1 MRDKESLFS
10 DERTKFIYFD
20 FVIISAILAFISIR
34 GEYAHAILWAVV
46 ELIVTPF
53 IVRKGVRLQLMLFT
67 IITFFALTVAGVSIN
82 KMYKTAQASSNA
94 VVSESVAAEMSSM
107 NAELERLKK
116 ESEKQSERQSVRESL
131 DAYYTAEY
139 PGETPTNTVED
150 ATETNVEQQNEA
162 LEETTTLSDGKIPTS
177 KNIYT
182 GSDLFWISNDVYYGH
197 VLKTSMNDI
206 TIELANG
213 DVVVQPRKSIM
224 TAALYGYNP
233 LAPYYESVRESKD
246 NIQE

>member
-1 MRDKESLFS
+1 MKDKKEKKMFS
-10 DERTKFIYFD
+10 DEGTKFIYFD
-20 FVIISAILAFISIR
+20 FVIVSAVLAFISIR

-53 IVRKGVRLQLMLFT
+53 IVRKGVRLHLMLFT
-67 IITFFALTVAGVSIN
+67 IVAFFALTVAGVSIN
-82 KMYKTAQASSNA
+82 KMFKTAQASSSA

-116 ESEKQSERQSVRESL
+116 GSEKQSERESVRESL

-139 PGETPTNTVED
+139 PGETPTDILED
-150 ATETNVEQQNEA
+150 ATETTANQQTETP
-162 LEETTTLSDGKIPTS
+162 ETTTKEFDGKIPTS
-177 KNIYT
+177 RMIYT
-182 GSDLFWISNDVYYGH
+182 GSDLFWTATDDYYGH
-197 VLKTSMNDI
+197 VLKTTLNEI

-224 TAALYGYNP
+224 QADLYGYNP
-233 LAPYYESVRESKD
+233 NNVD
-246 NIQE
+246 Q

>member
-10 DERTKFIYFD
+10 DEKAKGAFSLFA
-20 FVIISAILAFISIR
+20 IISVILALVSIR
-34 GEYAHAILWAVV
+34 GEYVHAVLWAII
-46 ELIVTPF
+46 ELLVTPLL
-53 IVRKGVRLQLMLFT
+53 IRTGVRVRIIMLT
-67 IITFFALTVAGVSIN
+67 IVSCFVVTVGGVTVT
-82 KMYKTAQASSNA
+82 KMFKTTAASSEA
-94 VVSESVAAEMSSM
+94 VVSTSVEAEMSSM
-107 NAELERLKK
+107 SAELERLKK
-116 ESEKQSERQSVRESL
+116 ESEKQSEKESVRESL

-139 PGETPTNTVED
+139 PGETPTNIVED
-150 ATETNVEQQNEA
+150 ATDTNEAQQNETP
-162 LEETTTLSDGKIPTS
+162 EETTTLSDGKIPTS

>member
-1 MRDKESLFS
+1 MKDKKEKSMFS

-34 GEYAHAILWAVV
+34 GEYVHAVLWAVV

-67 IITFFALTVAGVSIN
+67 IIAFFALTVAGVSIN
-82 KMYKTAQASSNA
+82 KMFKTAQASSNA

-116 ESEKQSERQSVRESL
+116 ESEKQSERESVRESL

-139 PGETPTNTVED
+139 PGETPTDTVED
-150 ATETNVEQQNEA
+150 ATETTA
-162 LEETTTLSDGKIPTS
+162 TPETTTKEFDGKIPTS
-177 KNIYT
+177 RMIYT
-182 GSDLFWISNDVYYGH
+182 GSDLFWTATDDYYGH
-197 VLKTSMNDI
+197 VLKTTLNEI

-224 TAALYGYNP
+224 QADLYGYNP
-233 LAPYYESVRESKD
+233 N
-246 NIQE
+246 NIDQ